1 MRNPQN
7 LRRMRNLLVMTAR
20 MTNPRM
26 TNPTP
31 DLTLHLTLSRHD
43 DNWNWNPNRRTYP
56 GSPASRHV
64 FKSNEHRYKWELKT
78 ATVLSQNDEFP
89 GTLRATEASRAVTG
103 IENEKKGGKQ
113 TEEISSSDGESDNEL
128 LVMWLALT

>member
-31 DLTLHLTLSRHD
+31 DLTLTLTL
-43 DNWNWNPNRRTYP
+43 
-56 GSPASRHV
+56 
-64 FKSNEHRYKWELKT
+64 
-78 ATVLSQNDEFP
+78 
-89 GTLRATEASRAVTG
+89 TLTL
-103 IENEKKGGKQ
+103 IGGD
-113 TEEISSSDGESDNEL
+113 IF
-128 LVMWLALT
+128 